1 MRDRLQTYVRASLTW
16 LKSHPHHVVAGVL
29 LAIWCIP
36 YFVTGNN
43 VEWGDFTFFAQGA
56 EAIRNSIL
64 AYHQFPWW
72 NPWVAGGVPLYA
84 NPQFG
89 VFSLQTLFGLF
100 FGAVAGLKI
109 TAAIFTVGGYA
120 SMFILARRYFKI
132 SAKIAAV
139 IALLWV
145 FNSFFVSHIPSHFTF
160 LWYFLAPLFVYL
172 SLTVKNWR
180 GGLALGGLFT
190 LMGLAEIHYSFL
202 HIAIICAIILVVR
215 LVRGKTSRKQLAL
228 GLLAAAAFFVVIA
241 GHRALFTLQN
251 VHDFP
256 RIVADPPAKPWDSIL
271 AVTLPFFGAHKAP
284 YPYPNTPFGWGETTA
299 TFGLCASIALALLIG
314 WLLYRWRH
322 KPKIKETK
330 ELRYGAGL
338 LGVAIAAFA
347 IGVGAVVKIAPYSLI
362 KHLPILSGMRVAS
375 RWFIWYELAALLFMG
390 YMLWRIRPSRLRTV
404 AKAFLVL
411 GVAELFVLGFG
422 YQFMLFGHKA
432 VTAPKP
438 ITAYQFEQGNMFGD
452 TRYLPTGDKLPDDGN
467 MPHVDRE
474 YEATTFNLGTI
485 QANDALV
492 DLRGLKTPPHCT
504 YAQGC
509 PFVLS
514 GNAKL
519 MSWSPNK
526 VVLMRT
532 GVGPIRLNMND
543 SNYFTVNGVRS
554 TAKHV
559 AEPYGDLTI
568 TLPDSTQ
575 NITIEVQPSAS
586 VTIKGLLTK

>member
-1 MRDRLQTYVRASLTW
+1 MPKKLQKYVHVSWAW
-16 LKSHPHHVVAGVL
+16 LKNHPHHVIAGVL

-36 YFVTGNN
+36 YFITGNN
-43 VEWGDFTFFAQGA
+43 IEWGDFSFFAQGA

-72 NPWVAGGVPLYA
+72 NPWIAGGVPLYA

-89 VFSLQTLFGLF
+89 VFSLQTLLGLF

-120 SMFILARRYFKI
+120 SMFILVRRYFKT

-160 LWYFLAPLFVYL
+160 LWYFLAPLFVYM
-172 SLTVKNWR
+172 SLTVKSWR

-190 LMGLAEIHYSFL
+190 LMGLAEIHYSFF
-202 HIAIICAIILVVR
+202 HIAIICTGILGVR
-215 LVRGKTSRKQLAL
+215 LIRGKTSRKQLAL
-228 GLLAAAAFFVVIA
+228 GLLAAAAVFVIVA
-241 GHRALFTLQN
+241 GHRALLTIQN

-256 RIVADPPAKPWDSIL
+256 RIIVDPAAKPWDSLL
-271 AVTLPFFGAHKAP
+271 AVTLPFFGAHHSP

-299 TFGLCASIALALLIG
+299 TFGLCASIALALLVG
-314 WLLYRWRH
+314 WLIYRWRQ
-322 KPKIKETK
+322 KPKAAEKK
-330 ELRYGAGL
+330 QLRYGAGVFGIAL
-338 LGVAIAAFA
+338 AAFA
-347 IGVGAVVKIAPYSLI
+347 IGLGSIVTIAPYNLL
-362 KHLPILSGMRVAS
+362 KHMPVLNGMRVAS
-375 RWFIWYELAALLFMG
+375 RWFIWYELAALVFMG
-390 YMLWRIRPSRLRTV
+390 YMLWRIQPSRLRTA
-404 AKAFLVL
+404 AKIFLVL

-422 YQFMLFGHKA
+422 YQFRLFSHPA

-438 ITAYQFEQGNMFGD
+438 ITAYQFEESNMFGD
-452 TRYLPTGDKLPDDGN
+452 TRYLPTGDKVPDDGS

-474 YEATTFNLGTI
+474 YEATTFNLGTV

-526 VVLMRT
+526 IVLQRT
-532 GVGPIRLNMND
+532 GSGQIRLNMND
-543 SNYFTVNGVRS
+543 SNYLVINGVRS
-554 TAKHV
+554 SVKRVT
-559 AEPYGDLTI
+559 EPNGDFTI
-568 TLPDSTQ
+568 DLPDSTQ
-575 NITIEVQPSAS
+575 NITIEAQPNPGVA
-586 VTIKGLLTK
+586 IKTLLTK